1 MKAKT
6 QSSVETP
13 RMEMYDDVFD
23 ALYSDDPG
31 KAAAMKL
38 RSDVLMNVRACVSTW
53 GGTQAQKAKRLQI
66 TQPRLNLL
74 MRSADP
80 TRFQLDD
87 LVALSARAGAVPV
100 LSFQPHASMV
110 KSAVFAVKAASP
122 AKSVGRATKK
132 MVATKAKA
140 RYATA

>member
-6 QSSVETP
+6 QISVETP

-38 RSDVLMNVRACVSTW
+38 RSDALMNVRACVSAW

-66 TQPRLNLL
+66 SQPRLNLL
-74 MRSADP
+74 MRSSDP

-100 LSFQPHASMV
+100 LSFQPHAPM
-110 KSAVFAVKAASP
+110 F
-122 AKSVGRATKK
+122 KSVGKATKK
-132 MVATKAKA
+132 KVATKAKA